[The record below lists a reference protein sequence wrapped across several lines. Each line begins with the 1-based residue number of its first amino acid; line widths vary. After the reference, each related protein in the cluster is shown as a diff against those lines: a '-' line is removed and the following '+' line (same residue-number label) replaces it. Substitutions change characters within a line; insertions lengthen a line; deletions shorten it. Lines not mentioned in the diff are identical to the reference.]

1 MTTDRAT
8 RIQQRLQAELQPTH
22 IEIVDESARHA
33 GHAGARES
41 GGGHFHLQIVAEC
54 FAGKNRVQR
63 HRMVYDAVKDDFGPT
78 IHALSIQAKTPEEV

>member
-22 IEIVDESARHA
+22 IEIVDESASHA

-41 GGGHFHLQIVAEC
+41 GGGHFHLHIVASC

-63 HRMVYDAVKDDFGPT
+63 HRMVYDAVKDEFGPT